1 MTKEKSVLTVN
12 FKFKCLFGF
21 SSTALTTL
29 GVKKPRKRYRICV
42 SLKKHKSTVKIDP
55 CKLIFLKF
63 NKIALKPD

>member
-29 GVKKPRKRYRICV
+29 GIKKPRKGYKICV
-42 SLKKHKSTVKIDP
+42 SLKIAEKCCKTDP
-55 CKLIFLKF
+55 CKLIQL
-63 NKIALKPD
+63 IVL